1 MKITIFIT
9 MILLALLSGCG
20 DNSTKDKSEDNNT
33 ILSIDESL
41 KTLTIPV
48 VTIDELNE

>member
-1 MKITIFIT
+1 MKITIFIS

-20 DNSTKDKSEDNNT
+20 DSSTKDKSENNST
-33 ILSIDESL
+33 ILPIDEGL
-41 KTLTIPV
+41 KTLTIPI